1 MTITTIKNREIGI
14 ADWPKSQPAL
24 KEDAIRYAGI
34 LLNRDEVDLPK
45 SADDDEI
52 EVRLESETKRLLA
65 EIDSEYNMHR
75 GELSEVQAQI
85 EMRTDAA
92 DGIKSALVN
101 GVVEDHQH
109 HSAIDAD
116 LKVTERQAS
125 IALTAEKTRR
135 ELTRGPKP
143 NTTSAVTG
151 FAIGFAGV
159 EALVTAASFIG
170 QTGASGAAG
179 AVGLA
184 LTAACTNIGL
194 GGYLA
199 GTVLIP
205 RASRKNSSLATAW
218 LYRLLLLMSVAWLVT
233 INFLL
238 GHFRATSGDF
248 GAAFVQF
255 LSNPL
260 NVGDMTGLLLVGF
273 GFILSAIWCL
283 KFYVSQDSYLEYG
296 SLGEELR
303 SVRSQ
308 IINNRSTYTRAVR
321 GRADDARD
329 ELNEAVEEAVAG
341 HQLARELKTRADDLV
356 VQQAKDQEEV
366 LLKATETAI
375 YRRSVLREM
384 LSPLGDVPG
393 YIATPVDY
401 TDLRLSPRTAES
413 EAAFA
418 AQTEQAKIAIISTCT
433 SAKDDIEKIVAQ
445 AISLSFGATIYPTS
459 MTGGQYVEQSSH

>member
-1 MTITTIKNREIGI
+1 MIKNREIGI
-14 ADWPKSQPAL
+14 VNWPQSQPAL
-24 KEDAIRYAGI
+24 KENAIRYASV
-34 LLNRDEVDLPK
+34 LLNRDKVDLPK
-45 SADDDEI
+45 SANDDEI

-65 EIDSEYNMHR
+65 EIDSEYTGGKSEL
-75 GELSEVQAQI
+75 GEIQAQI
-85 EMRTDAA
+85 EMRTDTT
-92 DGIKSALVN
+92 DGVKLAVIN
-101 GVVEDHQH
+101 GVAEDYQY

-116 LKVTERQAS
+116 LKGTEREAN
-125 IALTAEKTRR
+125 IALTSEKTRH

-143 NTTSAVTG
+143 NTTSGVTG
-151 FAIGFAGV
+151 FAIGFAGA

-170 QTGASGAAG
+170 QTGVSGAAG

-205 RASRKNSSLATAW
+205 RASRKNSSFAMAW
-218 LYRLLLLMSVAWLVT
+218 LYRFLLLLSVAWLVT
-233 INFLL
+233 TNFLL

-255 LSNPL
+255 LNSPL

-283 KFYVSQDSYLEYG
+283 KFYLSQDSYLEYG
-296 SLGEELR
+296 ALGEELR
-303 SVRSQ
+303 TVREN
-308 IINNRSTYTRAVR
+308 ITNNRSAYTQAIR
-321 GRADDARD
+321 GRADEARD
-329 ELNEAVEEAVAG
+329 NLDEVVEEAVAG
-341 HQLARELKTRADDLV
+341 HQLARELKARTDDLIS
-356 VQQAKDQEEV
+356 QHSKDQEEV
-366 LLKATETAI
+366 LMKATETAM

-384 LSPLGDVPG
+384 LSPHGDVPG
-393 YIATPVDY
+393 YLATPVDY
-401 TDLRLSPRTAES
+401 SNLRLAPRTTEN

-418 AQTEQAKIAIISTCT
+418 DQTEQQKIVIISTCT

-445 AISLSFGATIYPTS
+445 ALSLPFGATIYPTS
-459 MTGGQYVEQSSH
+459 MTGGRYVEQSSQ